1 MASSISLSNAS
12 YTENTAPLL
21 ETEKNLSKQ
30 KEESPENLRFSSKG
44 PLLTLLIQSIG
55 PLLYNVGNAIHDA
68 LDMYL
73 ISIALG
79 EHSLQIIGFSSLVRF
94 LLRSFAVYFS
104 LGATAKVPALIA
116 ENRKDE
122 ASQVI
127 TDLFRLTLIA
137 MIIMPI
143 VFVFI
148 SKPILIFMGCTQSIS
163 EECFSYLIPIIA
175 VSPLTGIYQMSCGFI
190 QSEGRSILNSAMQ
203 LSAFVLNCGVFAPIL
218 LFVVK
223 VNINLA
229 GLAFALSQIPP
240 GITLFFLIYNRKFNL
255 KPTWKQWG
263 QKFSKETFSAL
274 KLASPFILNILAGA
288 FPPMLMMNYMMKAA
302 DYAGVMSA
310 VANGFSVFLKIQAF
324 VNSFSQA
331 ISQGF
336 LSSGSYS
343 YGAKNRERLFILFGW
358 TICISMTI
366 LIGFTPLLIL
376 KPELV
381 LSIWMSIDDEISIA
395 KTMVVIP
402 FYTNIL
408 NAINDAISNL
418 LLCANFACSAL
429 LPSLV
434 RGAFYII
441 GAVSLYFTDK
451 VDPVR
456 IMYTYNINDLAVLL
470 TDAAISIYPII
481 VLKRQ
486 MKVNQD
492 DDIDDEEQAVS
503 EIKP

>member
-1 MASSISLSNAS
+1 
-12 YTENTAPLL
+12 
-21 ETEKNLSKQ
+21 
-30 KEESPENLRFSSKG
+30 
-44 PLLTLLIQSIG
+44 
-55 PLLYNVGNAIHDA
+55 
-68 LDMYL
+68 
-73 ISIALG
+73 
-79 EHSLQIIGFSSLVRF
+79 
-94 LLRSFAVYFS
+94 
-104 LGATAKVPALIA
+104 
-116 ENRKDE
+116 
-122 ASQVI
+122 
-127 TDLFRLTLIA
+127 
-137 MIIMPI
+137 
-143 VFVFI
+143 
-148 SKPILIFMGCTQSIS
+148 
-163 EECFSYLIPIIA
+163 
-175 VSPLTGIYQMSCGFI
+175 
-190 QSEGRSILNSAMQ
+190 
-203 LSAFVLNCGVFAPIL
+203 
-218 LFVVK
+218 
-223 VNINLA
+223 
-229 GLAFALSQIPP
+229 
-240 GITLFFLIYNRKFNL
+240 
-255 KPTWKQWG
+255 
-263 QKFSKETFSAL
+263 
-274 KLASPFILNILAGA
+274 
-288 FPPMLMMNYMMKAA
+288 
-302 DYAGVMSA
+302 
-310 VANGFSVFLKIQAF
+310 
-324 VNSFSQA
+324 
-331 ISQGF
+331 
-336 LSSGSYS
+336 
-343 YGAKNRERLFILFGW
+343 
-358 TICISMTI
+358 MTI